1 MNSKNLFKEY
11 ENIFN
16 FVEKEYG
23 NMPGETTVKIT
34 ETKEI
39 IDRNGKRTKTTKTPK
54 VEINVIRKNI
64 PHKTSYSQKKVIRSP
79 GFIDNNSNVPR
90 MVQIVN
96 YNNEIKNDMM
106 IRPWAY
112 QQNNNKNTSKFN
124 KNKVTNNNNINKKK
138 SPPKNEPN
146 FFVSNMK

>member
-1 MNSKNLFKEY
+1 MNSKNLFKDY
-11 ENIFN
+11 EKIFN

-23 NMPGETTVKIT
+23 DVPGETVVKIT
-34 ETKEI
+34 ETTET

-54 VEINVIRKNI
+54 VEIIRKNI

-112 QQNNNKNTSKFN
+112 QSNNKKNTSKFN
-124 KNKVTNNNNINKKK
+124 KNKVNNNNNINRKK
-138 SPPKNEPN
+138 SPPKNDPD

>member
-1 MNSKNLFKEY
+1 MNSKNLFKDY
-11 ENIFN
+11 EKIFN

-23 NMPGETTVKIT
+23 DVPGETVVKIT
-34 ETKEI
+34 ETTET

-54 VEINVIRKNI
+54 VEIIRKNI

-112 QQNNNKNTSKFN
+112 QSNNKKNTSKFN
-124 KNKVTNNNNINKKK
+124 KNKVNNNNNINRKK
-138 SPPKNEPN
+138 SHPKNDPD

>member
-79 GFIDNNSNVPR
+79 DFIDNNSNVPR

-124 KNKVTNNNNINKKK
+124 KNKINNNNNVNRKK

>member
-64 PHKTSYSQKKVIRSP
+64 PHKTSYSQKK
-79 GFIDNNSNVPR
+79 
-90 MVQIVN
+90 
-96 YNNEIKNDMM
+96 
-106 IRPWAY
+106 
-112 QQNNNKNTSKFN
+112 
-124 KNKVTNNNNINKKK
+124 
-138 SPPKNEPN
+138 
-146 FFVSNMK
+146 